1 MEPTIS
7 HSSFMTATESKSD
20 TKSIAF
26 WDKLEYNRWGV
37 NMIILFVCMITGGLA
52 GAFSL
57 NMGTFIFP
65 LILMAC
71 MATLITVL
79 ALVPMRVLVT
89 VAVVNI
95 IISVGI
101 IAAGLIT
108 FGGLA
113 NP

>member
-1 MEPTIS
+1 MESSMSYSSLAATI
-7 HSSFMTATESKSD
+7 ESKSD
-20 TKSIAF
+20 AKSIAF

-37 NMIILFVCMITGGLA
+37 NMVILFVCMITGGLA

-57 NMGTFIFP
+57 NMGLYTFP
-65 LILMAC
+65 LILAAC
-71 MATLITVL
+71 MSTLVMVL

-95 IISVGI
+95 LISLTIIVAGI
-101 IAAGLIT
+101 IM